1 MVRRWNVLNAED
13 PSNSSVDKI
22 CKFLVQE
29 TLSVTA
35 KPKLMK
41 IMCNFLW
48 CSFPE
53 RKDFSG
59 TFKFHHKYVH
69 SSMLQIIWDNG
80 FIMTQVLHYKPVYPA
95 SLGHKGCCTS
105 QFYGY

>member
-41 IMCNFLW
+41 IMCNFL
-48 CSFPE
+48 
-53 RKDFSG
+53 
-59 TFKFHHKYVH
+59 
-69 SSMLQIIWDNG
+69 
-80 FIMTQVLHYKPVYPA
+80 
-95 SLGHKGCCTS
+95 
-105 QFYGY
+105 